1 MNIWIDA
8 QSINK
13 NLWKFVT
20 RLIVTPFK
28 SDRHSQFYLS
38 FGFLFQLFLWYFFAF
53 IVGLMF
59 SQRISNLKPNKMT
72 VEVVNLCPIEAEIYY
87 FFLPQVTKALKLS
100 SQSFFFVG
108 RFKRSSSFFLWRYLF
123 LHEEISFLQQKPIF
137 QGEIFFFLL
146 FSPFYEKNSLF
157 PHKKTFFQLF
167 QCIFSLS
174 TEVNSENSPKEVQN
188 KYIHRNLK
196 CFEMKGWDKTINRT
210 AFSWASVS
218 SSFLHKVFWKNIRA
232 THKRKEMQ
240 TE

>member
-1 MNIWIDA
+1 M
-8 QSINK
+8 
-13 NLWKFVT
+13 WKFVT

-53 IVGLMF
+53 IVDLMF

-108 RFKRSSSFFLWRYLF
+108 RFKRSSSLFFMKKFVITWRNLF
-123 LHEEISFLQQKPIF
+123 FTTKTYF

-146 FSPFYEKNSLF
+146 FSPIYEKNSLF

-174 TEVNSENSPKEVQN
+174 TEVNSENSPKESTKQIYTQELKVLWDERVRQN
-188 KYIHRNLK
+188 YK
-196 CFEMKGWDKTINRT
+196 
-210 AFSWASVS
+210 
-218 SSFLHKVFWKNIRA
+218 
-232 THKRKEMQ
+232 
-240 TE
+240 